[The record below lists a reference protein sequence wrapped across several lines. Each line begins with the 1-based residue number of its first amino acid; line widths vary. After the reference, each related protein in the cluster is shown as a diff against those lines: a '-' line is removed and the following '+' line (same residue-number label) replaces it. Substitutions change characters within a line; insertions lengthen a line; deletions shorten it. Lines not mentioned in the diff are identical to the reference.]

1 MVITNLDID
10 EFNKRFVEQCYPC
23 MIITKPND
31 PLVLTLNIL
40 IKGDMPLLVEHG
52 GSKVELMRIDVS
64 AFNVAFLLDVVDELI
79 YVDESNKP
87 HTITCTKDYLEV
99 LI

>member
-52 GSKVELMRIDVS
+52 GSKG
-64 AFNVAFLLDVVDELI
+64 
-79 YVDESNKP
+79 
-87 HTITCTKDYLEV
+87 
-99 LI
+99 